1 MARDS
6 LDPQVDP
13 ARLGQLAPPPPLTIQ
28 PTSFPAIPAL
38 VALADLVV
46 MVDREVNPSQLQAD
60 LVEKEELV
68 GKVALA
74 ILVDRE
80 DLVELEALAAGVVKT
95 PKAASIPA
103 AIPEDLV
110 ALALQVQTFPS

>member
-1 MARDS
+1 M
-6 LDPQVDP
+6 
-13 ARLGQLAPPPPLTIQ
+13 
-28 PTSFPAIPAL
+28 
-38 VALADLVV
+38 
-46 MVDREVNPSQLQAD
+46 
-60 LVEKEELV
+60 
-68 GKVALA
+68 ALA